1 MTTWLLLRAYPF
13 TQPSEH
19 IKFSSI
25 HNMVMTQI
33 DCCWKQ
39 CHGILIGADSIN
51 VTDYLSNDRIKL
63 WTNGLLLYPFCIHI
77 LPWVLV
83 AVRHIAADSGLR
95 HVAHNTHSPV
105 NLDLLR
111 ADLDKLHSAHS
122 VSESFSHLFHCAVT
136 ADIKKVWLQ
145 ILAARIS
152 SDKEQ
157 GASKVRRA
165 FTAVSVEF

>member
-1 MTTWLLLRAYPF
+1 MSWDIDWSWFNQCDWLF
-13 TQPSEH
+13 EQWQD
-19 IKFSSI
+19 KCF
-25 HNMVMTQI
+25 
-33 DCCWKQ
+33 K
-39 CHGILIGADSIN
+39 
-51 VTDYLSNDRIKL
+51 KL
-63 WTNGLLLYPFCIHI
+63 WKNGLLLYTFCIHI
-77 LPWVLV
+77 IPWVLV

-111 ADLDKLHSAHS
+111 ADLYKLHSAHS

-165 FTAVSVEF
+165 FTAVSVEIDRVIIHNRDNKHYNAKKRHMESHSRYDFM